1 MRKII
6 LLITILVLLFLTV
19 ACEKKINN
27 KETTSTTTQAD
38 TLTSTNNTPTEFTVA
53 ESEESAINDIGGGII
68 NPQKY
73 RVCFYQIPTFF
84 SELVDKKA
92 YDEWCNT
99 YLAENY
105 PDNTKEMVIVSF
117 IKKFNISREDFDK
130 ANVEYGK
137 FVEEYYYDA
146 CMNPKD
152 FAEQE
157 FSEVYNADIIYTFD
171 NELISEYYLG
181 NDYAFFYEDEYLA
194 ALDTGT
200 YETRTT
206 DFIDIEQM
214 EAEIIAKYGEAEI
227 VTEQET
233 TTAEAV
239 TTDLPQT
246 ETIE

>member
-1 MRKII
+1 MNEKPETQ
-6 LLITILVLLFLTV
+6 ITTDESDTV
-19 ACEKKINN
+19 NINN
-27 KETTSTTTQAD
+27 SEQNDTNITST
-38 TLTSTNNTPTEFTVA
+38 SFSGYS
-53 ESEESAINDIGGGII
+53 SEKHTIESAEVSEGMGGGTI

-73 RVCFYQIPTFF
+73 RICFYQIPTFF

-137 FVEEYYYDA
+137 FVEEYFYDA

-233 TTAEAV
+233 TSEAV